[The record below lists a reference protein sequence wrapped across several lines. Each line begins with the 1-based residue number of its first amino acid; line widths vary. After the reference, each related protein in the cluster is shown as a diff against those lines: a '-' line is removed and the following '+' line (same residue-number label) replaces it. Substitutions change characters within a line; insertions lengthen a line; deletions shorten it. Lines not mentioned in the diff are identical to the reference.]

1 MLNIVIFGAPGSG
14 KGTQSELIAEK
25 YQLVHLST
33 GDMLREEIARGTEVG
48 KITDA
53 LISKGNLAPDDLI
66 IQMIEQKINTYKK
79 NCNGFIFDG
88 FPRTVAQAKAL
99 DELLAKHGKK
109 LTLMI
114 DLHVDEHLLI
124 DRLLK
129 RGLTSG
135 RADDNLEVIKKRLEV
150 YHQITLPVLDFYKQS
165 GRYVAVENCTTIEQ
179 YFEQIVHLIE
189 FSICGF

>member
-14 KGTQSELIAEK
+14 KGTQSKLIAEK
-25 YQLVHLST
+25 YKLVHLST
-33 GDMLREEIARGTEVG
+33 GDMLRQEIARGTEIG
-48 KITDA
+48 IIADA

-66 IQMIEQKINTYKK
+66 IKMIEQQIDVHEN

-88 FPRTVAQAKAL
+88 FPRTVAQAKVL

-114 DLHVDEHLLI
+114 DLHAEEGLLI
-124 DRLLK
+124 NRLLK

-135 RADDNLEVIKKRLEV
+135 RADDNLEVIKKRLDV
-150 YHQITLPVLDFYKQS
+150 YHKITLPVLDFYKQS
-165 GRYVAVENCTTIEQ
+165 GRYVAVENCSTVDQ
-179 YFEQIVHLIE
+179 YFEQIIHLIE

>member
-14 KGTQSELIAEK
+14 KGTQSKLIAEK
-25 YQLVHLST
+25 YKLVHLST
-33 GDMLREEIARGTEVG
+33 GDMLRQEIAQGTEIG
-48 KITDA
+48 TIADA

-66 IQMIEQKINTYKK
+66 IKMIGLKIDAHKK

-114 DLHVDEHLLI
+114 DLHVEERLLI

-135 RADDNLEVIKKRLEV
+135 RADDNLDVIKKRLEV
-150 YHQITLPVLDFYKQS
+150 YHKVTVPVLDFYKQS
-165 GRYVAVENCTTIEQ
+165 GRYVAVENCTTIDQ
-179 YFEQIVHLIE
+179 YFERIIHLIE

>member
-33 GDMLREEIARGTEVG
+33 GDMLREEIAHGTEVG
-48 KITDA
+48 KIADA

-150 YHQITLPVLDFYKQS
+150 YHQVTVPVLDFYKQS
-165 GRYVAVENCTTIEQ
+165 GR
-179 YFEQIVHLIE
+179 
-189 FSICGF
+189 

>member
-33 GDMLREEIARGTEVG
+33 GDMLREEIAHGTEVG
-48 KITDA
+48 KIADA

-150 YHQITLPVLDFYKQS
+150 YHQVTVPVLDFYKQS
-165 GRYVAVENCTTIEQ
+165 GRYVAAENCTTIEQ

>member
-33 GDMLREEIARGTEVG
+33 GDMLREEIAHGTEVG
-48 KITDA
+48 KIADA

-66 IQMIEQKINTYKK
+66 IQMIEHKINLHKE

-150 YHQITLPVLDFYKQS
+150 YHQVTLPVLDFYKQS
-165 GRYVAVENCTTIEQ
+165 GR
-179 YFEQIVHLIE
+179 
-189 FSICGF
+189 

>member
-33 GDMLREEIARGTEVG
+33 GDMLRAEIAKGTEIG
-48 KITDA
+48 KKVDA
-53 LISKGNLAPDDLI
+53 LISNGNYAPDNLI
-66 IQMIEQKINTYKK
+66 ISMIEQEIDAHKK

-99 DELLAKHGKK
+99 DELLEKHGKK
-109 LTLMI
+109 LTVMI
-114 DLHVDEHLLI
+114 DLHVEEKLLI

-150 YHQITLPVLDFYKQS
+150 HKQKSLPVLDFYKKS
-165 GRYVAVENCTTIEQ
+165 GRYASVQNSSTIEQ
-179 YFEQIVHLIE
+179 NFEQIVHLIE